1 MTEDDVR
8 MKRVAIIGP
17 GGSGKSV
24 LARRLGDMLGVEV
37 IHLDALF
44 WKPGWVETDFDEW
57 QRTVEELAGG
67 RSWII
72 DGNYGRTMEVRL
84 AAADTVIFLDFPR
97 LTCLW
102 RVIKRLLQY
111 WDGSRPDIAP
121 GCDERFDREYLRFLK
136 WIWGY
141 PTRSRPQVMERLER
155 FSKGRQI
162 YILRRPGEV
171 ERFLEDVGRQR
182 RPQAFS

>member
-1 MTEDDVR
+1 

-57 QRTVEELAGG
+57 QRTVEELAGR

-171 ERFLEDVGRQR
+171 ERFLKDVGRQR

>member
-1 MTEDDVR
+1 

-17 GGSGKSV
+17 GGSGKSA
-24 LARRLGDMLGVEV
+24 LARRLGDMLGLEV

-44 WKPGWVETDFDEW
+44 WKPGWVETPYDEW
-57 QRTVEELAGG
+57 RRTVEGLAG
-67 RSWII
+67 RQSWII

-84 AAADTVIFLDFPR
+84 AAADTVIFLDLPR

-111 WDGSRPDIAP
+111 RDGDRPDMAP
-121 GCDERFDREYLRFLK
+121 GCNERFGLDFLRFLK

-141 PTRSRPQVMERLER
+141 RTRSRPRVLGRLER
-155 FSKGRQI
+155 FSEGKQVH
-162 YILRRPGEV
+162 ILRRPGDAKS
-171 ERFLEDVGRQR
+171 FLEDVERGR
-182 RPQAFS
+182 RPQGFH